1 MALGTKTNEQAEAM
15 PQIDKVLVVDDD
27 DNWCFV
33 TKILLE
39 DSGVGKQILTAQN
52 GEEAINLLKAI
63 AANEESMPEL
73 IILDIKMPVMDGFEF
88 LDEVV
93 NSEEFDL
100 AQTKIFLSSSSSHI
114 KDKEKAKEYPIAGFV
129 KKPLTE
135 EFLREILD

>member
-1 MALGTKTNEQAEAM
+1 M

-39 DSGVGKQILTAQN
+39 DSGVGKQILTASN
-52 GEEAINLLKAI
+52 GEEAIEQLNAI
-63 AANEESMPEL
+63 VANGENMPEL

-93 NSEEFDL
+93 NSAKWNL
-100 AQTKIFLSSSSSHI
+100 TQTKIFLSSSSSHI
-114 KDKEKAKEYPIAGFV
+114 KDKEKAKDYPIAGFV
-129 KKPLTE
+129 KKPLSE
-135 EFLREILD
+135 EFLRDVLS